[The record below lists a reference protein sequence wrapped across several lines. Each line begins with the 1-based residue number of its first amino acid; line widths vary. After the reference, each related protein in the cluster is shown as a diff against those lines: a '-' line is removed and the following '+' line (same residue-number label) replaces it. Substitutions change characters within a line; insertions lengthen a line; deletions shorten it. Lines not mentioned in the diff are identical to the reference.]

1 MVYGLDLLK
10 IHSCQRF
17 IDGRHILKTLINQAR
32 DDVKA

>member
-10 IHSCQRF
+10 IHSCQRL